1 MAGYSDM
8 GVGDMYGTDNSIYF
22 SKGDFL
28 AFREI
33 SLKYD
38 VPSVWCSKFK
48 VSNIELRGGIYNIGY
63 LTSYSG
69 YNPEVYTGYDGG
81 AYPRPRQFTFGATVT
96 F

>member
-1 MAGYSDM
+1 MGLSSGY
-8 GVGDMYGTDNSIYF
+8 GVDNSIYY

-33 SLKYD
+33 SLAYN
-38 VPSVWCSKFK
+38 VPSYLCKK
-48 VSNIELRGGIYNIGY
+48 LMVSNIVLNGGIYNIGY
-63 LTSYSG
+63 LTAYDG